1 MYSILQQVKTIGM
14 TAIVPAMLAL
24 LFAGAIRPAQAQ
36 TYTPLYEFGVGGLYE
51 TNSFPLGPLALGR
64 DGNFYG
70 TVQNPNGHSGIYM
83 ITPDGVATVLWWDTS
98 PNYTQCLTGLTL
110 GSDGFFYGTCQQWGG
125 NGYVSGGS
133 GVVFRY
139 DPSQGTNGF
148 SVLYSWPECN
158 TDGSLYP
165 NGLTLGTDGN
175 FYGTTIGNTFCPDKL
190 GSVFQVTP
198 TGTFTTLYSFQGF
211 GSDGDGEAP
220 TGPLTLGADGNFYGT
235 TPEGG
240 NSTSNTGTVFQIT
253 LKGKIKYIYNFTNAN
268 GYYPA
273 AGVTQG
279 ADGKWYGTTQSGG
292 TYSAGTLFQL
302 TTAGKIDFLHNF
314 DYAVDDVS
322 GPVNPLTLGTDGSL
336 YGPANCYSWG
346 CNAESLYK
354 ITTKGVF
361 AVLYNGFTNP
371 GGECPDWSVT
381 GCYLSSPM
389 ALHPNGTFYG
399 TTMQGGVYEGDDTG
413 HGVFYSLSTGLKPY
427 IILQYPRGMI
437 STSIGIFGVGFTDAN
452 AVSFHGVAADFT
464 VVSDTYLTATI
475 PAGAT
480 TGYVTVTEPSQT
492 LTSAVKL
499 TVLADE
505 NPKPAITSLSPSSVV
520 AGSAEFTL
528 TVYGT
533 GFLNTSVVNWAGSP
547 LATTYVS
554 GTEIS
559 ATIPAA
565 DVAQSGTFKVTVTN
579 PTPGGGT
586 SGSSN
591 LTVDNVA
598 PTLTKISPSSATHG
612 GAAFILTATGTSF
625 VSGSRIEW
633 KGVKLTTTYV
643 SSTTLSAT
651 IPSSDIKTAGTA
663 DVTVYNP
670 TPGGGTSAPQT
681 FTID

>member
-1 MYSILQQVKTIGM
+1 MNSILRQVKLLSR
-14 TAIVPAMLAL
+14 TAIVLAVLAL
-24 LFAGAIRPAQAQ
+24 LFAGAIRPAHAQ

-51 TNSFPLGPLALGR
+51 TNSFPLGQLALGR

-70 TVQNPNGHSGIYM
+70 TVQNPNGHSGIYE
-83 ITPDGVATVLWWDTS
+83 ITPDGVATPLWWDTS
-98 PNYTQCLTGLTL
+98 PDYTQCLTGLTL
-110 GSDGFFYGTCQQWGG
+110 GSDGLFYGTCQQWGG
-125 NGYVSGGS
+125 NGYETGGS
-133 GVVFRY
+133 GVVFKY
-139 DPSQGTNGF
+139 DPSQGQNGF
-148 SVLYSWPECN
+148 TVLYSWPECN

-175 FYGTTIGNTFCPDKL
+175 FYGTTGGNTFCPDKF

-198 TGTFTTLYSFQGF
+198 TGTFTTLHSFLGF
-211 GSDGDGEAP
+211 GSAGDGEAP

-253 LKGKIKYIYNFTNAN
+253 PTGKIKYIYNFTNAV

-279 ADGKWYGTTQSGG
+279 ADGKFYGTTQSGG
-292 TYSAGTLFQL
+292 TSSVGTLFQL
-302 TTAGKIDFLHNF
+302 TTAGKIDFLHSF

-346 CNAESLYK
+346 CGAESLYK

-361 AVLYNGFTNP
+361 TVLYNGFTDPNNA
-371 GGECPDWSVT
+371 CPDNSLT

-399 TTMQGGVYEGDDTG
+399 TTMQGGVYEGDDVG
-413 HGVFYSLSTGLKPY
+413 HGVFYSFSNGLKPY

-437 STSIGIFGVGFTDAN
+437 STSIGIFGVGFTGAT

-492 LTSAVKL
+492 LTSAVKF
-499 TVLADE
+499 TVLVDK
-505 NPKPAITSLSPSSVV
+505 NPKPTITSLSPSSVT

-533 GFLNTSVVNWAGSP
+533 GFMNTSVVNWAGSP
-547 LATTYVS
+547 LTTTYVS
-554 GTEIS
+554 GTQITAPVS
-559 ATIPAA
+559 AA
-565 DVAQSGTFKVTVTN
+565 DVAKAGTYKVTVTN
-579 PTPGGGT
+579 PAPGGGT
-586 SGSSN
+586 TTYLN
-591 LTVDNVA
+591 FTVDNPA

-612 GAAFILTATGTSF
+612 GAAFTLTTTGTSY
-625 VSGSRIEW
+625 VSGSSIEW
-633 KGVKLTTTYV
+633 KGIKLTTTYV
-643 SSTTLSAT
+643 SSTKLTAT
-651 IPSSDIKTAGTA
+651 VPSTDIKTAGTA
-663 DVTVYNP
+663 NVTVFNP
-670 TPGGGTSAPQT
+670 TPGGGTSAPLT